1 MLRISVL
8 SVCLLLIFSDATA
21 QAQGLLWN
29 LPEDGTKV
37 QIQGQYRQTVFR
49 PQSNQGN
56 LELDWLRRMTIS
68 SVGREEAEYRG
79 TVQPCRWIEI
89 KLQTG
94 GPSQDGIDRGLV
106 GERIY
111 KVLVP
116 ESVVR
121 GAISDEE
128 GLPVPYIPIVKGYR
142 STSTNQPAQPIRSRM
157 LQIYPV
163 ISLIRHYNTME
174 QSDIEQT
181 VQIGQDD
188 VVAKELTGMLVQE
201 SRTRRIRHQTRLL
214 RSDQVP
220 FGLAEW
226 EVKVAE
232 ERKADVEK
240 REQFQQVSEVTVTM
254 KVQKIETGAQSE
266 LTIEQN

>member
-1 MLRISVL
+1 MLRIPAL
-8 SVCLLLIFSDATA
+8 SVCLLLIFSDADA
-21 QAQGLLWN
+21 QAQGLLWS
-29 LPEDGTKV
+29 LPEDGTL
-37 QIQGQYRQTVFR
+37 IRIEGQYRQTVFR
-49 PQSNQGN
+49 PTSDQGN
-56 LELDWLRRMTIS
+56 LELEWLRRMTIS
-68 SVGREEAEYRG
+68 SVGREDADYRG

-116 ESVVR
+116 ESAIR
-121 GAISDEE
+121 GSISDDD
-128 GLPVPYIPIVKGYR
+128 GLPVSYIPMVKGYR
-142 STSTNQPAQPIRSRM
+142 STSTDQPAQPIRSRM

-181 VQIGQDD
+181 VQVGQAD
-188 VVAKELTGMLVQE
+188 VVAKELTGVLVQE
-201 SRTRRIRHQTRLL
+201 SRTRRIRHETRLM

-266 LTIEQN
+266 LSIDQN